1 MPLVRCLLVLRIWI
15 YGRFS
20 RYTSFLVYGE
30 YAMTGNEIGSLPITR
45 QDANV
50 FLQVVSQLYE
60 DSQIIITSN
69 ESFDEWLEFTGD
81 LVVTTAILDMLV
93 RNGELFNIKGES
105 NRFKNRNTIFDQ
117 KLASSLRHAEHCSGV
132 SGIIKW
138 RDWGCGQKPG
148 LISQEVV
155 HAFLRGTNEGS
166 PTVHQV

>member
-1 MPLVRCLLVLRIWI
+1 
-15 YGRFS
+15 
-20 RYTSFLVYGE
+20 
-30 YAMTGNEIGSLPITR
+30 MTGNEIGSLPITR

-105 NRFKNRNTIFDQ
+105 VFSHDNCPGFAQ
-117 KLASSLRHAEHCSGV
+117 GV
-132 SGIIKW
+132 
-138 RDWGCGQKPG
+138 
-148 LISQEVV
+148 
-155 HAFLRGTNEGS
+155 
-166 PTVHQV
+166 